1 MHTKRAYWGV
11 FAMAEFSRIRFFSS
25 FPSGQL
31 TFGVSTTELNR
42 IYHGDL
48 RMSIQHEI
56 GEKHVLK
63 AKAAYA
69 KSKNNRKRSDGKEA
83 EPEPDFVKK
92 RDKEI
97 GAGQPHT
104 ANKYP
109 TQKDRKTQENTRD
122 FAACTL
128 LYTI

>member
-1 MHTKRAYWGV
+1 
-11 FAMAEFSRIRFFSS
+11 
-25 FPSGQL
+25 
-31 TFGVSTTELNR
+31 
-42 IYHGDL
+42 
-48 RMSIQHEI
+48 MSIQHET

-69 KSKNNRKRSDGKEA
+69 KPKIIGNGVAGKKVNW
-83 EPEPDFVKK
+83 EPDFVKK
-92 RDKEI
+92 RDKES

-109 TQKDRKTQENTRD
+109 TQKDRKTQENTRN

>member
-1 MHTKRAYWGV
+1 
-11 FAMAEFSRIRFFSS
+11 
-25 FPSGQL
+25 
-31 TFGVSTTELNR
+31 
-42 IYHGDL
+42 
-48 RMSIQHEI
+48 MSIQHET

-69 KSKNNRKRSDGKEA
+69 KPKIIGNGVAGKET
-83 EPEPDFVKK
+83 EPDPDFVKK
-92 RDKEI
+92 RDKES

-109 TQKDRKTQENTRD
+109 TQKDRKTQENTRN

>member
-1 MHTKRAYWGV
+1 
-11 FAMAEFSRIRFFSS
+11 
-25 FPSGQL
+25 
-31 TFGVSTTELNR
+31 
-42 IYHGDL
+42 
-48 RMSIQHEI
+48 MSIQHET

-69 KSKNNRKRSDGKEA
+69 KPKIIGNKES
-83 EPEPDFVKK
+83 
-92 RDKEI
+92 

-109 TQKDRKTQENTRD
+109 TQKDRKTQENTRN

>member
-1 MHTKRAYWGV
+1 
-11 FAMAEFSRIRFFSS
+11 
-25 FPSGQL
+25 
-31 TFGVSTTELNR
+31 
-42 IYHGDL
+42 
-48 RMSIQHEI
+48 MSIQHET
-56 GEKHVLK
+56 GGKHVLK

-69 KSKNNRKRSDGKEA
+69 KPKIIGNGVAGKEA

-92 RDKEI
+92 RDKES

-109 TQKDRKTQENTRD
+109 TQKDRKTQENTRN

>member
-1 MHTKRAYWGV
+1 MR
-11 FAMAEFSRIRFFSS
+11 
-25 FPSGQL
+25 L
-31 TFGVSTTELNR
+31 
-42 IYHGDL
+42 
-48 RMSIQHEI
+48 
-56 GEKHVLK
+56 GENCNEHVLKVLK

-69 KSKNNRKRSDGKEA
+69 KPKNNRKRSGGKEA

-92 RDKEI
+92 RDKES

-109 TQKDRKTQENTRD
+109 TQKDRKTQENTRN

>member
-1 MHTKRAYWGV
+1 M
-11 FAMAEFSRIRFFSS
+11 
-25 FPSGQL
+25 

-69 KSKNNRKRSDGKEA
+69 KSKNNRKRSDGKGA
-83 EPEPDFVKK
+83 EPESDFVKK
-92 RDKEI
+92 RDKES

>member
-1 MHTKRAYWGV
+1 MRLGETCFKGEGCIHD
-11 FAMAEFSRIRFFSS
+11 
-25 FPSGQL
+25 Q
-31 TFGVSTTELNR
+31 TE
-42 IYHGDL
+42 
-48 RMSIQHEI
+48 
-56 GEKHVLK
+56 
-63 AKAAYA
+63 
-69 KSKNNRKRSDGKEA
+69 NNRKRSGGKEA

-92 RDKEI
+92 RDKES

-109 TQKDRKTQENTRD
+109 TQKDRKTQENTRN

>member
-1 MHTKRAYWGV
+1 
-11 FAMAEFSRIRFFSS
+11 
-25 FPSGQL
+25 
-31 TFGVSTTELNR
+31 
-42 IYHGDL
+42 
-48 RMSIQHEI
+48 MSIQHET

-128 LYTI
+128 LCTI